1 MRPRPFVCSLAII
14 IFAFVFFVFSLRQR
28 NDSAQSKSIA
38 YGVALLMLMQIVFVW
53 MANTNRMIFFG
64 QDFPFMSQNARATMI
79 LFVVLLF
86 IMMMASSNREPEIEK
101 EGRLSIEGFH
111 YFNKRPFKIFC
122 VFVVLVFGIVFFTG
136 NNYSNLY
143 ETSEAK
149 TFSAGEA
156 INQAEKDFE
165 KINEILATYPASK
178 PLKPHGENL
187 TSLFQKINNKIGLDD
202 FVDKL
207 EQDKQIGSFSA
218 SLYRA
223 FRNNLQRDNRVD
235 NIVHLQYID
244 ASDSYRFAINNGFYS
259 LRAPEMQK
267 TLWSGNVYAYDDDD
281 NIITTLVEG
290 KISFASES
298 LGKTIDMS
306 PNEQVK
312 YNKVKKELSIERVRE
327 VWKEVSWTEGL
338 IHFEPAT
345 LGEILRRMKNV
356 YGVTFVCEDKDALNI
371 TYKVTFYNGESLDQ
385 FISVVNKMANLKS
398 SREGNY
404 VYFRKEITK

>member
-1 MRPRPFVCSLAII
+1 MNDTNDKTGELIMSFLEHRMSDEQYTELSEWISSDPDNKELLSLIEEI
-14 IFAFVFFVFSLRQR
+14 DSHRSTTIFDVEGSYNRLLMKLSERKKLKRYRLFSLLSGIAACLALVVTLGLYLSGNRG
-28 NDSAQSKSIA
+28 NDDER
-38 YGVALLMLMQIVFVW
+38 FVY
-53 MANTNRMIFFG
+53 NSGTS
-64 QDFPFMSQNARATMI
+64 MSQVQLPDGTQITLAPYTELSYNLSFGHENRDVK
-79 LFVVLLF
+79 LSGEGYFVV
-86 IMMMASSNREPEIEK
+86 AKNEK
-101 EGRLSIEGFH
+101 L
-111 YFNKRPFKIFC
+111 PFRVQSADQQIT
-122 VFVVLVFGIVFFTG
+122 VTG
-136 NNYSNLY
+136 
-143 ETSEAK
+143 T
-149 TFSAGEA
+149 
-156 INQAEKDFE
+156 
-165 KINEILATYPASK
+165 
-178 PLKPHGENL
+178 
-187 TSLFQKINNKIGLDD
+187 
-202 FVDKL
+202 
-207 EQDKQIGSFSA
+207 
-218 SLYRA
+218 
-223 FRNNLQRDNRVD
+223 
-235 NIVHLQYID
+235 
-244 ASDSYRFAINNGFYS
+244 RF
-259 LRAPEMQK
+259 
-267 TLWSGNVYAYDDDD
+267 NVYAYDDDD